1 MPEVIDVYSDQ
12 FTVTVGPYGASLSF
26 AVSVPHPEPT
36 APKPPER
43 VATIRMSVEHLKTM
57 TMVIAT
63 HVRKMEAELGV
74 SYDVPSQVLAQLGIG
89 REDWDNFWSR

>member
-1 MPEVIDVYSDQ
+1 MADVIDVYSDQ

-26 AVSVPHPEPT
+26 GESVPHPDPA

-57 TMVIAT
+57 AMIIVR
-63 HVRKMEAELGV
+63 HVKKVEADLGV
-74 SYDVPSQVLAQLGIG
+74 SYQVPSQILAQLGIG